1 MTSLNVKLEESEK
14 KYRDLFNNN
23 PYAIWLVDLR
33 GKIIDCNETMDRFM
47 SVFKHTDLIGKS
59 FGNVLKMFSRK
70 GDPRFDNLEHVF
82 KERFKILLK
91 NGHLEPIEFEIF
103 RGDGR
108 KYWITLESSFVTS
121 GKEQVIQLFIKDI
134 TERKMAEIELND
146 LRKDLETRV
155 KERTIKLENSE
166 RRYRKT
172 YNRAES
178 CKGLFTHDI
187 SNIFQTIG
195 NSIELNQILLEE
207 DSDKNEIIKNYEIIN
222 KQIKRGKDLINNIR
236 KLSEIEEYEIPL
248 ISTEILEKLNSAIQF
263 VRVSFQEREVNFN
276 LKSYRDAIYVKAN
289 ELLLDVFE
297 NILINAARYNK
308 NDCVE
313 IEIKISK
320 MLENDNAY
328 VKLEFKDNGIGINDT
343 RKNLIF
349 KKNNNNNTGSK
360 GMGLGLSLV
369 AKILDLYEGKIWIED
384 RIRGEYTQG
393 SNFILLIPEAE

>member
-23 PYAIWLVDLR
+23 PYAIWLVDLQ
-33 GKIIDCNETMDRFM
+33 GKIIDCNKTMDRFM
-47 SVFKHTDLIGKS
+47 SIFKHTDLIGKS
-59 FGNVLKMFSRK
+59 FSDVLKMFSRE
-70 GDPRFDNLEHVF
+70 GDPRFEYLEQIF
-82 KERFKILLK
+82 KDRFKILVK
-91 NGHLEPIEFEIF
+91 NGHLDPIEFEIF
-103 RGDGR
+103 RGDG
-108 KYWITLESSFVTS
+108 KTYWITLESSFVTI
-121 GKEQVIQLFIKDI
+121 GKEQLIQLFIKDV
-134 TERKMAEIELND
+134 TERKLAEIELKS

-166 RRYRKT
+166 KRYRKT
-172 YNRAES
+172 YSRAES

-195 NSIELNQILLEE
+195 NSIELSQILLEE
-207 DSDKNEIIKNYEIIN
+207 DSDKSDILKNYEIIN
-222 KQIKRGKDLINNIR
+222 QQIKRGKDLINNIR

-248 ISTEILEKLNSAIQF
+248 IPTEILEKLNSAIQF
-263 VRVSFQEREVNFN
+263 VRVSFQEQEVNFN
-276 LKSYRDAIYVKAN
+276 LKSLRHEIYVKAN

-308 NDCVE
+308 NECVE
-313 IEIKISK
+313 IEIIISK
-320 MLENDNAY
+320 VLENGSVY
-328 VKLEFKDNGIGINDT
+328 VKLEFKDNGIGIDDT

-349 KKNNNNNTGSK
+349 KKNNKKNAGSK

-384 RIRGEYTQG
+384 RIRGDYTQG
-393 SNFILLIPEAE
+393 SNFVLLIPEAE

>member
-23 PYAIWLVDLR
+23 PYAIWLVDLQ
-33 GKIIDCNETMDRFM
+33 GKIIDCNKTMDRFM
-47 SVFKHTDLIGKS
+47 SIFKHTDLIGKS
-59 FGNVLKMFSRK
+59 FSDVLKMFSRE
-70 GDPRFDNLEHVF
+70 GDPRFEYLEQIF
-82 KERFKILLK
+82 KDRFKILVK
-91 NGHLEPIEFEIF
+91 NGHLDPIEFEIF
-103 RGDGR
+103 RGDG
-108 KYWITLESSFVTS
+108 KTYWITLESSFVTI
-121 GKEQVIQLFIKDI
+121 GKEQLIQLFIKDV
-134 TERKMAEIELND
+134 TERKLAEIELKS
-146 LRKDLETRV
+146 LMKDLETRV

-166 RRYRKT
+166 KRYRKT
-172 YNRAES
+172 YSRAES

-195 NSIELNQILLEE
+195 NSIELSQILLEE
-207 DSDKNEIIKNYEIIN
+207 DSDKSDILKNYEIIN
-222 KQIKRGKDLINNIR
+222 QQIKRGKDLINSIR

-276 LKSYRDAIYVKAN
+276 LKSHRDEIYVKAN

-308 NDCVE
+308 NECVE
-313 IEIKISK
+313 IEIIISK
-320 MLENDNAY
+320 VLENGSVY
-328 VKLEFKDNGIGINDT
+328 VKLEFKDNGIGIDDT

-349 KKNNNNNTGSK
+349 KKNNKKNAGSK

-384 RIRGEYTQG
+384 RIRGDYTQG
-393 SNFILLIPEAE
+393 SNFVLLIPEAE